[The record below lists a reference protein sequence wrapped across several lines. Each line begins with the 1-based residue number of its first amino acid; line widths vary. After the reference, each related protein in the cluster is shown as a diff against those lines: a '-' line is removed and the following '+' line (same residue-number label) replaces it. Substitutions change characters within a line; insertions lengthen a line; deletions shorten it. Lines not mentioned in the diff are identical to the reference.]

1 MSRNR
6 IWMSVVKRVMR
17 ARMGRPSINVRW
29 PSFLPNQSG
38 ELFGSFEPHLRRRI
52 SPHRR
57 PGWKALLRQLT
68 IEGPREIDPTA
79 KRLVDR
85 AEKLRGD
92 AGDQASGG
100 ELRRFPD
107 HGAAGDDGATVDHR
121 AAVDRR
127 VHANQA
133 VALDRAAMDDGG
145 VAHRDPKIGRAHV

>member
-17 ARMGRPSINVRW
+17 PRMRRPSINVRW
-29 PSFLPNQSG
+29 PSLFPNQSG

-52 SPHRR
+52 SPDRSPRR
-57 PGWKALLRQLT
+57 KALLRQLA

-79 KRLVDR
+79 KGLVDR
-85 AEKLRGD
+85 AEELRGD

-107 HGAAGDDGATVDHR
+107 HGAARDDGA
-121 AAVDRR
+121 AVD
-127 VHANQA
+127 
-133 VALDRAAMDDGG
+133 
-145 VAHRDPKIGRAHV
+145 